1 MATTRKYGWDY
12 WGWNGGDS
20 YFAYIRLRHPS
31 DMETINSR
39 IDQMLEKYIPQEDK
53 DKYNLQVEI
62 LEGNTYSLTNGNKGY
77 VRMISQVGRWNFIEP
92 KYYYTPIATEDLTY
106 NPNLVQNQYWK
117 Q

>member
-39 IDQMLEKYIPQEDK
+39 IDQMLENIFRRKIRIRI
-53 DKYNLQVEI
+53 I
-62 LEGNTYSLTNGNKGY
+62 L
-77 VRMISQVGRWNFIEP
+77 GRF
-92 KYYYTPIATEDLTY
+92 A
-106 NPNLVQNQYWK
+106 
-117 Q
+117 